1 VTIEGKLTS
10 YEATLNGQRLQ
21 RHFCP
26 VCGSAVSITLD
37 RYPEI
42 RSMTG
47 GTLDDSG
54 KINPTFSVWCSSGQR
69 WLKLPESVVCYPEYP
84 EGTFGG

>member
-1 VTIEGKLTS
+1 VS
-10 YEATLNGQRLQ
+10 GQRLR

-26 VCGSAVSITLD
+26 ACGSAVSITLD

-42 RSMTG
+42 RSMIG
-47 GTLDDSG
+47 GTLDDRG
-54 KINPTFSVWCSSGQR
+54 KINPTFSIRCFSGQR
-69 WLKLPESVVCYPEYP
+69 WLKLPESIACYPEYP